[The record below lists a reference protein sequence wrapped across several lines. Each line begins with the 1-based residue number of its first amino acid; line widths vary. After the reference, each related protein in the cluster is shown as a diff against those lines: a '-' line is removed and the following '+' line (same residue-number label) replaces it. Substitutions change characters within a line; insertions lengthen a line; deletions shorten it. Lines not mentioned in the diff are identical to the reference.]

1 MDPTTLEFWK
11 QLLGA
16 LAALVTLIVAVLGWL
31 KSRRAAGFA
40 EDAAASSRQ
49 AADQSSGASMNSA
62 ETSDALADF
71 KKRFDDVYAAL
82 IEERLQEKRMRQVED
97 EQAEVLKNQR
107 RILEFMAELEQE
119 RHTTGNI
126 AAFQQAARDRSSIQ

>member
-16 LAALVTLIVAVLGWL
+16 LAALVTLVVAVLGWL
-31 KSRRAAGFA
+31 KSRRAAA
-40 EDAAASSRQ
+40 SAQDAAASSRQ
-49 AADQSSGASMNSA
+49 AADQSGGAAMNSA
-62 ETSDALADF
+62 STNDALADF

-82 IEERLQEKRMRQVED
+82 IEERLQEARMRRVED
-97 EQAEVLKNQR
+97 KQN
-107 RILEFMAELEQE
+107 RILEFMADLEQE

-126 AAFQQAARDRSSIQ
+126 AAFQQAARDRSSIHE

>member
-1 MDPTTLEFWK
+1 
-11 QLLGA
+11 
-16 LAALVTLIVAVLGWL
+16 
-31 KSRRAAGFA
+31 
-40 EDAAASSRQ
+40 
-49 AADQSSGASMNSA
+49 MNSA